1 MFEKKMLNG
10 EVFNGFPRECV
21 KFFEGLA
28 KNNDKVWFEKY
39 KADFEDC
46 VMAPA
51 RSFVAAMGERLSEI
65 APDVVA
71 DPRVNKSIFRIYRD
85 TRFSKD
91 KSPYKTHLG
100 LWFWEGAGPRM
111 ENSGFYFHLE
121 PPGLFLGVGVY
132 IFPKHLL
139 EEYRKSVVRPVHGP
153 ALVKGLG
160 EVSRKGYE
168 IGKKRYKRT
177 PKGYDPGHENAEL
190 LLNDGLHA
198 SIETPVPNEFYEPGI
213 IEYCFN
219 RFKDMLPLHHWLV
232 EMTARAK

>member
-1 MFEKKMLNG
+1 MGYKMLNR
-10 EVFNGFPRECV
+10 EVLNGFPRECV

-28 KNNDKVWFEKY
+28 KNNDKVWFEKH
-39 KADFEDC
+39 KADFEDY
-46 VMAPA
+46 VIAPA
-51 RSFVAAMGERLSEI
+51 RAFVVAMGERLNEI
-65 APDVVA
+65 APEIVA

-91 KSPYKTHLG
+91 KTLYKTHLG

-139 EEYRKSVVRPVHGP
+139 EEYRKSVVHPVYGA
-153 ALVKGLG
+153 ALVQAIN
-160 EVSRKGYE
+160 EVSGKGYNV
-168 IGKKRYKRT
+168 GRKHYKKT
-177 PKGYDPGHENAEL
+177 PRGFDPGHENAEL
-190 LLNDGLHA
+190 LLYNGLTA
-198 SIETPVPNEFYEPGI
+198 GVELSIPDELYTPGV

-219 RFKDMLPLHHWLV
+219 RFKDMLPLHRWLV
-232 EMTARAK
+232 EMTARAE